1 MSATSRSSGI
11 APDRN
16 QMRGYTQTD
25 TIRRNGAPQV
35 AVEEELAALGE
46 LMSRPLDEGD
56 VAPHRQEVGQHIV
69 DGLRRLL
76 GADGCRLYAVEVAS
90 DLQRLAT
97 SPIGEIPELPT
108 DDDAVGRAF
117 RERRIVSAPDGAMV
131 LALPLFCGD
140 RTTGVLEVRRRY
152 GLWTREDVRLA
163 RIFADQAAIVLETAR
178 LVTESRQRRRT
189 AEALALMAHATSRSF
204 DVTTLGREIVDTLL
218 LLLGCARATLFELTD
233 DGFRLVAV
241 ARASGFEAADDLTG
255 PGLGP
260 VEARALN
267 DRRLLATSDFLAD
280 PGMPGREAGEAPIRA
295 MLAIPL
301 FHDDAPIGILSV
313 GDISRR
319 VFQQEQIEVF
329 RAAADHAAVAL
340 EHARLHAQVAEAVR
354 VRERVR
360 IANELHD
367 TLSQLAFSVGLKLD
381 WCLHRTGSTS
391 PLYPKLEDIRRD
403 TGLMMAQIRQL
414 IGHLSPEGLVET
426 TFANRLERLV
436 RDFGEL
442 TGMAVPFTLRGDPAG
457 LSSTARDV
465 LQKTLQEAL
474 VNIAKHAHAGRA
486 AVDVGIEGDEATI
499 EVTDDGVG
507 LSAGGTEA
515 IGAQPGHFGLRQM
528 RERIEGV
535 GGRLEVVGRP
545 GAGVTVRGA
554 FPLRLDGQ

>member
-1 MSATSRSSGI
+1 LAGRSGRHGGAPHAGERGPPPAGRGARASRGHRHARRPGARAGPRLGAGRRERGAAQPLIARDRPAAKGCFAAGIPQAWGPARARRRVDTLAACCLDSMSATARSSGI
-11 APDRN
+11 MPDRN
-16 QMRGYTQTD
+16 QMRGYKQMSD

-35 AVEEELAALGE
+35 SVEEELAALGE

-178 LVTESRQRRRT
+178 LVTESRQRRLT

-204 DVTTLGREIVDTLL
+204 NVTTLGREIVDTLL
-218 LLLGCARATLFELTD
+218 LLLRCARATLFELTS

-241 ARASGFEAADDLTG
+241 ARASGFEAADDVTA

-280 PGMPGREAGEAPIRA
+280 PGMPGREHRRGAGEAPIRA

-313 GDISRR
+313 GDIS
-319 VFQQEQIEVF
+319 
-329 RAAADHAAVAL
+329 
-340 EHARLHAQVAEAVR
+340 
-354 VRERVR
+354 
-360 IANELHD
+360 
-367 TLSQLAFSVGLKLD
+367 
-381 WCLHRTGSTS
+381 
-391 PLYPKLEDIRRD
+391 
-403 TGLMMAQIRQL
+403 
-414 IGHLSPEGLVET
+414 
-426 TFANRLERLV
+426 
-436 RDFGEL
+436 
-442 TGMAVPFTLRGDPAG
+442 
-457 LSSTARDV
+457 
-465 LQKTLQEAL
+465 
-474 VNIAKHAHAGRA
+474 
-486 AVDVGIEGDEATI
+486 
-499 EVTDDGVG
+499 
-507 LSAGGTEA
+507 
-515 IGAQPGHFGLRQM
+515 
-528 RERIEGV
+528 
-535 GGRLEVVGRP
+535 
-545 GAGVTVRGA
+545 
-554 FPLRLDGQ
+554 

>member
-1 MSATSRSSGI
+1 
-11 APDRN
+11 
-16 QMRGYTQTD
+16 MRGYKQTSD

-56 VAPHRQEVGQHIV
+56 VAPHRQEVGQRIV

-97 SPIGEIPELPT
+97 SPIGEIPEPPS
-108 DDDAVGRAF
+108 DDDAVGPAF

-280 PGMPGREAGEAPIRA
+280 PGMPGCEAGEAPIRA

-313 GDISRR
+313 GDIARR
-319 VFQQEQIEVF
+319 VFEREQIEVF

-442 TGMAVPFTLRGDPAG
+442 TPVCRRRPATC
-457 LSSTARDV
+457 SRKRSR
-465 LQKTLQEAL
+465 K
-474 VNIAKHAHAGRA
+474 RW
-486 AVDVGIEGDEATI
+486 
-499 EVTDDGVG
+499 
-507 LSAGGTEA
+507 
-515 IGAQPGHFGLRQM
+515 
-528 RERIEGV
+528 
-535 GGRLEVVGRP
+535 
-545 GAGVTVRGA
+545 
-554 FPLRLDGQ
+554 